1 MLLQLKDIQKN
12 IGAEEILQ
20 NISFILEEKEKAAL
34 VGVNGAGKTSVF
46 RILTGQ
52 WQPDGGAITKP
63 ANINIG
69 YLPQLAETDPNL
81 LESIPTGNTLYEVLD
96 AVFEPLKK
104 IETEIRNLEQLMATQ
119 TGDDLDI
126 SLKRYDN
133 LVSRFEAAEGYST
146 ASRVRGV
153 LKGLGFTESQWVQPF
168 YELSGGQK
176 TRALLGRLLLERPSL
191 MLLDEPT
198 NHLDIESVAW
208 LEEYLRSVPSAV
220 ILISHDRYFMDK
232 VATKTIEIENKK
244 STVYNGNYTYFAEKK
259 ARDRQLAEKHFA
271 EQQKVIKHHEEV
283 IKTLRSY
290 STEAAMIRAKSREK
304 MLDKIERL
312 DKPTNAPMNMRL
324 RLTPKIQSGND
335 VLTIEGL
342 SMAFGDKHL
351 FSNIS
356 FEIKKGDRI
365 ALIGPNGIGKT
376 TLLKIL
382 MNELTPIS
390 GRVRE
395 GVNLR
400 TGYYDQAQDHL
411 SENKTIFQELADT
424 YPRLTQTEIRTV
436 LGAFVFI
443 GDDVYKPISAL
454 SGGERGRVALS
465 KIMLAGANFLI
476 LDEPTNHLD
485 LYSKEILEDA
495 LKEFTGTI
503 LYISHDRYFINHTAT
518 MVLEMEPTGIRRY
531 HGNYDYYLEKKAEE
545 KELAELNSVSEET
558 NTINLP
564 PANKKEERQ
573 RKKEQETAARRRNT
587 QILRL
592 EAEITKKEL
601 EIAIC
606 DTRLID
612 DAVSRDATAAAEIYN
627 EKTALE
633 EALAILYDEWAK
645 LNDDTNL
652 K

>member
-12 IGAEEILQ
+12 IGAEEILH
-20 NISFILEEKEKAAL
+20 NISFILEEREKAAL

-52 WQPDGGAITKP
+52 WQPDEGAITKAP
-63 ANINIG
+63 HLNIG
-69 YLPQLAETDPNL
+69 YLPQLAETDPTL
-81 LESIPTGNTLYEVLD
+81 LESIPAGNTLYEVLD

-104 IETEIRNLEQLMATQ
+104 METEIRSIEQRMAQESAETLEA
-119 TGDDLDI
+119 

-133 LVSRFEAAEGYST
+133 LTSRFEAAEGYST
-146 ASRVRGV
+146 SSRVRGV
-153 LKGLGFTESQWVQPF
+153 LKGLGFTEDQWKQPF

-176 TRALLGRLLLERPSL
+176 TRALLGRLLLERPTL

-208 LEEYLRSVPSAV
+208 LEEYLKNVPSAV

-232 VATKTIEIENKK
+232 VATKTIEIENKR

-259 ARDRQLAEKHFA
+259 ARDRQLAEKHYA

-283 IKTLRSY
+283 IRTLRSY
-290 STEAAMIRAKSREK
+290 STEAAIIRAKSREK
-304 MLDKIERL
+304 LLDKIERI
-312 DKPTNAPMNMRL
+312 DKPTNAPMSMRL

-335 VLTIEGL
+335 VLTIEDL
-342 SMAFGDKHL
+342 SMSFGEKHL
-351 FSNIS
+351 FSDLS

-382 MNELTPIS
+382 MGELTPKS
-390 GRVRE
+390 GRIRE

-411 SENKTIFQELADT
+411 NEEKTIFQELADT

-465 KIMLAGANFLI
+465 KIMMAGSNFLI

-485 LYSKEILEDA
+485 LYSKEILEEA
-495 LKEFTGTI
+495 LSEFTGTI

-518 MVLEMEPTGIRRY
+518 MILEMEPTGLRRY
-531 HGNYDYYLEKKAEE
+531 YGNYDYYLEKKAAE
-545 KELAELNSVSEET
+545 KELAELDAFEESKSPDT
-558 NTINLP
+558 VPTTR
-564 PANKKEERQ
+564 KEEYQ
-573 RKKEQETAARRRNT
+573 RKREQESAARRKNT
-587 QILRL
+587 QIQRL
-592 EAEITKKEL
+592 EAEIAKTEA
-601 EIAIC
+601 AINDC
-606 DTRLID
+606 DTRLND
-612 DAVSRDATAAAEIYN
+612 EATSRDAKAAAEIFH
-627 EKTALE
+627 EKTTLE
-633 EALAILYDEWAK
+633 EALSILYDKWA
-645 LNDDTNL
+645 NL
-652 K
+652 SDEI

>member
-12 IGAEEILQ
+12 IGAEEILH
-20 NISFILEEKEKAAL
+20 NISFILEEREKAAL

-46 RILTGQ
+46 RVLTGQ
-52 WQPDGGAITKP
+52 WQPDGGAITKS
-63 ANINIG
+63 ANLNIG
-69 YLPQLAETDPNL
+69 YLPQLAETDPTL
-81 LESIPTGNTLYEVLD
+81 LESIPAGKTLYEVLD

-104 IETEIRNLEQLMATQ
+104 METEIRSLEQRMASE
-119 TGDDLDI
+119 TGETLEA
-126 SLKRYDN
+126 SLKRYDS
-133 LVSRFEAAEGYST
+133 LTSRFENAEGYST

-153 LKGLGFTESQWVQPF
+153 LKGLGFTEDQWKQPF

-176 TRALLGRLLLERPSL
+176 TRALLGRLLLERPTL

-208 LEEYLRSVPSAV
+208 LEEYLKSVPSAV

-232 VATKTIEIENKK
+232 VATKTIEIEHKK
-244 STVYNGNYTYFAEKK
+244 STVYNGNYTHFAERK
-259 ARDRQLAEKHFA
+259 ARDRQQAEKHYA
-271 EQQKVIKHHEEV
+271 QQQKEIKHHEEV
-283 IKTLRSY
+283 IRTLRSY
-290 STEAAMIRAKSREK
+290 STEAAIIRAKSREK
-304 MLDKIERL
+304 LLDKIERL
-312 DKPTNAPMNMRL
+312 DKPTNEPTSMRL

-335 VLTIEGL
+335 VLTIEDL

-351 FSNIS
+351 FSNVS

-382 MNELTPIS
+382 MNELTPIT
-390 GRVRE
+390 GRIRE

-411 SENKTIFQELADT
+411 NDEKTIFQELADT

-485 LYSKEILEDA
+485 LYSKEILEEA
-495 LKEFTGTI
+495 LSEFTGTI

-518 MVLEMEPTGIRRY
+518 MVLEMEPTGIKRY
-531 HGNYDYYLEKKAEE
+531 HGNYDYYLQKKAEE
-545 KELAELNSVSEET
+545 KELAELTAADIAQSPET
-558 NTINLP
+558 PTT
-564 PANKKEERQ
+564 NKAEYQ
-573 RKKEQETAARRRNT
+573 RKKEQESAARRKNT
-587 QILRL
+587 QIQRIESEIAKT
-592 EAEITKKEL
+592 EAEIQN
-601 EIAIC
+601 C
-606 DTRLID
+606 DTRLNDEAI
-612 DAVSRDATAAAEIYN
+612 SRDAKAAAEIFA
-627 EKTALE
+627 EKTTLE
-633 EALAILYDEWAK
+633 EALLILYDKWAS
-645 LNDDTNL
+645 LSDE
-652 K
+652 

>member
-1 MLLQLKDIQKN
+1 MIPVLLQLKDIQKN
-12 IGAEEILQ
+12 IGAEEILH
-20 NISFILEEKEKAAL
+20 NISFILEEREKAAL

-52 WQPDGGAITKP
+52 WQPDEGAITKAP
-63 ANINIG
+63 HLNIG
-69 YLPQLAETDPNL
+69 YLPQLAETDPTL
-81 LESIPTGNTLYEVLD
+81 LESIPAGNTLYEVLD

-104 IETEIRNLEQLMATQ
+104 METEIRSIEQRMAQESAETLEA
-119 TGDDLDI
+119 

-133 LVSRFEAAEGYST
+133 LTSRFEAAEGYST
-146 ASRVRGV
+146 SSRVRGV
-153 LKGLGFTESQWVQPF
+153 LKGLGFTEDQWKQPF

-176 TRALLGRLLLERPSL
+176 TRALLGRLLLERPTL

-208 LEEYLRSVPSAV
+208 LEEYLKNVPSAV

-232 VATKTIEIENKK
+232 VATKTIEIENKR

-259 ARDRQLAEKHFA
+259 ARDRQLAEKHYA

-283 IKTLRSY
+283 IRTLRSY
-290 STEAAMIRAKSREK
+290 STEAAIIRAKSREK
-304 MLDKIERL
+304 LLDKIERI
-312 DKPTNAPMNMRL
+312 DKPTNAPMSMRL

-335 VLTIEGL
+335 VLTIEDL
-342 SMAFGDKHL
+342 SMSFGEKHL
-351 FSNIS
+351 FSDLS

-382 MNELTPIS
+382 MGELTPKS
-390 GRVRE
+390 GRIRE

-411 SENKTIFQELADT
+411 NEEKTIFQELADT

-465 KIMLAGANFLI
+465 KIMMAGSNFLI

-485 LYSKEILEDA
+485 LYSKEILEEA
-495 LKEFTGTI
+495 LSEFTGTI

-518 MVLEMEPTGIRRY
+518 MILEMEPTGLRRY
-531 HGNYDYYLEKKAEE
+531 YGNYDYYLEKKAAE
-545 KELAELNSVSEET
+545 KELAELDAFEESKSPDT
-558 NTINLP
+558 VPTTR
-564 PANKKEERQ
+564 KEEYQ
-573 RKKEQETAARRRNT
+573 RKREQESAARRKNT
-587 QILRL
+587 QIQRL
-592 EAEITKKEL
+592 EAEIAKTEA
-601 EIAIC
+601 AINDC
-606 DTRLID
+606 DTRLND
-612 DAVSRDATAAAEIYN
+612 EATSRDAKAAAEIFH
-627 EKTALE
+627 EKTTLE
-633 EALAILYDEWAK
+633 EALSILYDKWA
-645 LNDDTNL
+645 NL
-652 K
+652 SDEI

>member
-12 IGAEEILQ
+12 IGAEEILH
-20 NISFILEEKEKAAL
+20 NISFILEEREKAAL

-52 WQPDGGAITKP
+52 WQPDEGAITKSP
-63 ANINIG
+63 SLNIG
-69 YLPQLAETDPNL
+69 YLPQMAETDPAL
-81 LESIPTGNTLYEVLD
+81 LESIPAGNTLYEVLD

-104 IETEIRNLEQLMATQ
+104 IETEIRALEERMAAETSEA
-119 TGDDLDI
+119 LEA
-126 SLKRYDN
+126 SLKRYDS
-133 LVSRFEAAEGYST
+133 LTSRFEAAEGYST

-153 LKGLGFTESQWVQPF
+153 LKGLGFAEAQWTQPF

-176 TRALLGRLLLERPSL
+176 TRALLGRLLLERPTL

-198 NHLDIESVAW
+198 NHLDIDSVAW
-208 LEEYLRSVPSAV
+208 LEEYLRTVPSAV
-220 ILISHDRYFMDK
+220 LLISHDRYFMDK
-232 VATKTIEIENKK
+232 VTTKTIEIENKK
-244 STVYNGNYTYFAEKK
+244 STVYNGNYSYFAKKK
-259 ARDRQLAEKHFA
+259 ADDRVIAEKHYA
-271 EQQKVIKHHEEV
+271 EQQKEIKHHQEV
-283 IKTLRSY
+283 IRTLRSY
-290 STEAAMIRAKSREK
+290 STEAAIIRAKSREK
-304 MLDKIERL
+304 LLDKIERI
-312 DKPTNAPMNMRL
+312 DKPTAAPMNMRL

-335 VLTIEGL
+335 VLTVEEL
-342 SMAFGDKHL
+342 SMAFGEKHL
-351 FSNIS
+351 FSNLS

-382 MNELTPIS
+382 MGELTPKS
-390 GRVRE
+390 GRIRE

-411 SENKTIFQELADT
+411 SEEKNIFQEIADT

-518 MVLEMEPTGIRRY
+518 MVLEMEATGLRRY
-531 HGNYDYYLEKKAEE
+531 HGNYDYYLQKKAEE
-545 KELAELNSVSEET
+545 KELAEQKIQTEAVKPTEMPIASN
-558 NTINLP
+558 
-564 PANKKEERQ
+564 KEEYQ
-573 RKKEQETAARRRNT
+573 RKKEQESAARRKNT
-587 QILRL
+587 QIQRL
-592 EAEITKKEL
+592 ESEITKTEA
-601 EIAIC
+601 AIKDC
-606 DTRLID
+606 DTRLNDEAI
-612 DAVSRDATAAAEIYN
+612 SRDAKAATEIFE

-633 EALAILYDEWAK
+633 ETLTILYDNWAN
-645 LNDDTNL
+645 LND
-652 K
+652 

>member
-12 IGAEEILQ
+12 IGAEEILH
-20 NISFILEEKEKAAL
+20 NISFILEEREKAAL
-34 VGVNGAGKTSVF
+34 VGVNGAGKTSIF
-46 RILTGQ
+46 RILTGK
-52 WQPDGGAITKP
+52 WQPDGGAITKSP
-63 ANINIG
+63 GLNIG
-69 YLPQLAETDPNL
+69 YLPQLAETDPTL

-104 IETEIRNLEQLMATQ
+104 MEAEIRNLEQNMATQ
-119 TGDDLDI
+119 TGDELEA
-126 SLKRYDN
+126 SLKRYDS
-133 LVSRFEAAEGYST
+133 LTSRFEAAEGYST
-146 ASRVRGV
+146 SSRVRGV
-153 LKGLGFTESQWVQPF
+153 LKGLGFLDSQWTQPF

-176 TRALLGRLLLERPSL
+176 TRALLGRLLLERPTL

-208 LEEYLRSVPSAV
+208 LEEYLRTVPSAV

-259 ARDRQLAEKHFA
+259 TRDRVLAEKHFA

-283 IKTLRSY
+283 IRTLRSY
-290 STEAAMIRAKSREK
+290 STEAAIIRAKSREK
-304 MLDKIERL
+304 LLDKIERV
-312 DKPTNAPMNMRL
+312 DKPTSAPMNMRL

-335 VLTIEGL
+335 VLTVEDL
-342 SMAFGDKHL
+342 SMAFGEKQL

-376 TLLKIL
+376 TLLKII
-382 MNELTPIS
+382 MNELTPVT
-390 GRVRE
+390 GRIRE

-411 SENKTIFQELADT
+411 SEDKTIFQELADT

-518 MVLEMEPTGIRRY
+518 MVLEMEPTRLRRY
-531 HGNYDYYLEKKAEE
+531 HGNYDYYLAKKAEE
-545 KELAELNSVSEET
+545 KEQAELDATEESKSPT
-558 NTINLP
+558 QATTS
-564 PANKKEERQ
+564 NKAEYQ
-573 RKKEQETAARRRNT
+573 RKKEQESAIRRKNT
-587 QILRL
+587 QIQRL
-592 EAEITKKEL
+592 EAEISETEA
-601 EIAIC
+601 AIKDC
-606 DTRLID
+606 DTRLNDEAI
-612 DAVSRDATAAAEIYN
+612 SRDAVAAAEIFE
-627 EKTALE
+627 EKTTLE
-633 EALAILYDEWAK
+633 EALLILYDNWA
-645 LNDDTNL
+645 NL
-652 K
+652 TDN

>member
-1 MLLQLKDIQKN
+1 VLLQLKDIQKN

-592 EAEITKKEL
+592 EADIVKKEL